1 MELISPH
8 INADFDS
15 LASMMAASKLY
26 PKATLV
32 FPGSQERNVRDF
44 LQHTHFPLLFEKLKK
59 LDLSSVSRLILV
71 DAKRASRIG
80 PLRELLEKPGLEI
93 TIYDHHPAHPKDIG
107 GSLEVLR
114 EVGATTT
121 IFVKLLQERGIPI
134 NPQEATLLSLGIYE
148 ETGFFTFTST
158 TEEDLHAAAYCLS
171 RGADLTV
178 VSDYI
183 RRELTAEQVSLL
195 SELINSAESYMIN
208 GTEIA
213 ISTASLEKYVGDL
226 ALLTH
231 KLRDLEN
238 INVLFTLVSMDN
250 RVHLVARSR
259 LESVDVG
266 EIASAFGGGGHP
278 TAASATIREMTL
290 IEAKEKLLRLLKERV
305 RSVVYARDVMSSPVK
320 AISDQFTVGGAGEI
334 MSRFSINSLP
344 VVRHGELKGLVNRE
358 TIDRALYHGL
368 QDAPV
373 SGVMFS
379 DPPAV
384 HLDTPLPRIQRLM
397 VESNLGV
404 LPVVDQG
411 RLKGLVTRTDMLRL
425 AYEDLVKRPTF
436 LHEVEKDL
444 GPFFVRSLA
453 NLMNSKLPPS
463 LLSLLHRCGEVAE
476 EVGASVYVVGG
487 FVRDLLLGV
496 ENMDIDLVAEGDGIA
511 YAERLSN
518 RLQGKMRSHPKFA
531 TAVITLPNDFRID
544 VATARTEYY
553 EHPAALP
560 TVEHSSI
567 KMDLYRRDFTINTL
581 AICLNP
587 GDFGKILDF
596 FGGQRD
602 LRNKTLRVLHNLSFV
617 EDPTRIIRAVRFESR
632 FGFRI
637 SKDTEQLIKN
647 AVKMNLL
654 ERVSGSRIFGE
665 LSLVFEEPHPAAI
678 FIRLEE
684 LRLLEFFHP
693 QFHFGPREAKDFA
706 HAEEVLAW
714 YRLLYRKEGVSH
726 IELYLMTLLADFK
739 PSEARKAMGRLGL
752 PQSMKT
758 KIRADRAAF
767 RNLSRR
773 FAVRRR
779 TWSPSQLYRL
789 MAETSREALLLL
801 MALSRDEEIKRAV
814 SDYLTTYSRT
824 ATHLKGKDLRG
835 LGITPGPAYKKIL
848 HALLYARLDG
858 KVETR
863 DEEINLVKKKY
874 RSYFA
879 EDL

>member
-26 PKATLV
+26 PQARLV

-59 LDLSSVSRLILV
+59 LDFAAVSRLILV

-80 PLRELLEKPGLEI
+80 PLRDLLEKRGLEI
-93 TIYDHHPAHPKDIG
+93 HVYDHHPAHPKDIV
-107 GSLEVLR
+107 GSVEVLR

-134 NPQEATLLSLGIYE
+134 NPQEATLLALAIYE

-158 TEEDLHAAAYCLS
+158 TEEDLQAAAFCLS
-171 RGADLTV
+171 KGADLTV

-195 SELINSAESYMIN
+195 SELIGSAESYMIN
-208 GTEIA
+208 GIEIV

-278 TAASATIREMTL
+278 TAASATIKEMTL
-290 IEAKEKLLRLLKERV
+290 IEAKEKLLRLLKEKV
-305 RSVVYARDVMSSPVK
+305 RTMVYARDVMSAPVK
-320 AISDQFTVGGAGEI
+320 AISDQFTVEGAAEI
-334 MSRFSINSLP
+334 MRRFSINSLP

-379 DPPAV
+379 DLPAV
-384 HLDTPLPRIQRLM
+384 NPDTPLPRIQRLM

-453 NLMNSKLPPS
+453 NLMNSKLPSS

-476 EVGASVYVVGG
+476 AVGASVYVVGG

-496 ENMDIDLVAEGDGIA
+496 ENMDIDLVVEGDGIA
-511 YAERLSN
+511 YAERLSD
-518 RLQGKMRSHPKFA
+518 RLQGKTRSHPKFG
-531 TAVITLPNDFRID
+531 TAAIILPNDFRID
-544 VATARTEYY
+544 VATARAEYY

-596 FGGQRD
+596 YGGQRD
-602 LRNKTLRVLHNLSFV
+602 LRNKTIRVLHNLSFV

-637 SKDTEQLIKN
+637 SKDTEQLVKN
-647 AVKMNLL
+647 AVKMSLL
-654 ERVSGSRIFGE
+654 ERVSSTRIFGE

-678 FIRLEE
+678 FMRLEE
-684 LRLLEFFHP
+684 LKLLEFFHP
-693 QFHFGPREAKDFA
+693 QFHFGPGEAKDFA
-706 HAEEVLAW
+706 HVEEVLAW

-726 IELYLMTLLADFK
+726 LELYVMALLADFK
-739 PSEARKAMGRLGL
+739 PSEARKVMGRLGFS
-752 PQSMKT
+752 QRMRT
-758 KIRADRAAF
+758 KIRGDLAGF
-767 RNLSRR
+767 RNLLRR
-773 FAVRRR
+773 LATRRNR
-779 TWSPSQLYRL
+779 SPSQLYRL
-789 MAETSREALLLL
+789 MAMTSREALLLL
-801 MALSRDEEIKRAV
+801 MALSQDEEIKRAV
-814 SDYLTTYSRT
+814 SDYLTTYSRIT
-824 ATHLKGKDLRG
+824 THLKGKDLTD
-835 LGITPGPAYKKIL
+835 LGISPGPIYRKIL
-848 HALLYARLDG
+848 NTLLYARLDG
-858 KVETR
+858 RAETR
-863 DEEINLVKKKY
+863 EEEITLVKKKY

-879 EDL
+879 KGL

>member
-384 HLDTPLPRIQRLM
+384 NLDTPLPRIQRLM

-496 ENMDIDLVAEGDGIA
+496 ENMDIDLVVEGDGIA
-511 YAERLSN
+511 YAERLSD

-531 TAVITLPNDFRID
+531 TAMITLPNDFRID

-684 LRLLEFFHP
+684 LGLLEFFHP

-726 IELYLMTLLADFK
+726 LDLYLMTLLADFK

-752 PQSMKT
+752 PQSMKR

-801 MALSRDEEIKRAV
+801 MALSRDEGIKKAV
-814 SDYLTTYSRT
+814 SDNLTTYSRT
-824 ATHLKGKDLRG
+824 ATHLKGKDLRY